1 MAKVRAY
8 FVIGVEVDCRGL
20 DVTGLK
26 EGDSIINRLTED
38 QLDQISD
45 HAISALDDIN
55 VMEEIDSRAIRRIEF
70 KEKIKKEGFRSLL
83 FLFEVYRYFVSLN

>member
-8 FVIGVEVDCRGL
+8 FVIGVEVDCQGL

-70 KEKIKKEGFRSLL
+70 KEK
-83 FLFEVYRYFVSLN
+83 